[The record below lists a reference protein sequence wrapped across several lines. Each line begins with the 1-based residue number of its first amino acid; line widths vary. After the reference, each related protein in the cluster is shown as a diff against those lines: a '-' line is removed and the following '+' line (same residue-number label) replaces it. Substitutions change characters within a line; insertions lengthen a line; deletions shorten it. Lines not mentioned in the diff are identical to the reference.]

1 MNAPEFLPLG
11 SVVIVKGSTKK
22 LMVISR
28 AIAVPQNEG
37 TRYYDYGACL
47 YPEGLLGDQLAYFN
61 HDAIQKVVFEGYE
74 NEENELILETLKEN
88 LSKVSIKKGDP
99 APFDPALT
107 GEEVPQDGESEH
119 GGN

>member
-28 AIAVPQNEG
+28 AIAIPQNEG
-37 TRYYDYGACL
+37 ARYYDYGACL

-99 APFDPALT
+99 TPFDPAPI
-107 GEEVPQDGESEH
+107 GEEVLQDGESEH

>member
-1 MNAPEFLPLG
+1 MNAPEFLALG

-28 AIAVPQNEG
+28 AIAIPQNEG

-99 APFDPALT
+99 TPFDPALM
-107 GEEVPQDGESEH
+107 GEGVLQDGESEH